1 MTIYLDIVFLEN
13 FLLNFIIIYAT
24 ALLSK
29 NKIKRINF
37 ILSSCFGSLCS
48 IVEYVIGLGKY
59 LEFLFEV
66 IISILMV
73 MIAFNVKK
81 KSKILLNLLYFYL
94 VSIAFGGMSFM
105 ILFFNQEAIAY
116 KESTYTMEIVSVG
129 TIISFVLVL
138 AIAIIIKIRDQK
150 RSELIEIEIIN
161 KGKCHKVKALY
172 DTGNLLKEP
181 ITNQDVI
188 IVEKRELYNVCDKEF
203 LDITKDIIEG
213 KWIGDSL
220 SKYRFCLIPF
230 SSLGNDNGLLI
241 GFKPDYIKVIQE
253 EEYLKNEVFIG
264 IYEGKLTNNNLYTSL
279 IGLNILNK
287 EECINEFI

>member
-1 MTIYLDIVFLEN
+1 M
-13 FLLNFIIIYAT
+13 LNFIIIYAT

-48 IVEYVIGLGKY
+48 IVEYVIGIGKY

-105 ILFFNQEAIAY
+105 ILFFNPEAFVY
-116 KESTYTMEIVSVG
+116 KDSTYTMEIVSVG
-129 TIISFVLVL
+129 AIISFVLVV

-150 RSELIEIEIIN
+150 RSELIEIENGYLVDSPGFSNIDISFMN
-161 KGKCHKVKALY
+161 KDNLRYSFPEFDEYNHRCKFRGCLHNKEPECAVKKALS
-172 DTGNLLKEP
+172 E
-181 ITNQDVI
+181 
-188 IVEKRELYNVCDKEF
+188 
-203 LDITKDIIEG
+203 
-213 KWIGDSL
+213 
-220 SKYRFCLIPF
+220 
-230 SSLGNDNGLLI
+230 
-241 GFKPDYIKVIQE
+241 
-253 EEYLKNEVFIG
+253 
-264 IYEGKLTNNNLYTSL
+264 
-279 IGLNILNK
+279 NK
-287 EECINEFI
+287 INEYRYNFYIRILEELQEGEKYKW